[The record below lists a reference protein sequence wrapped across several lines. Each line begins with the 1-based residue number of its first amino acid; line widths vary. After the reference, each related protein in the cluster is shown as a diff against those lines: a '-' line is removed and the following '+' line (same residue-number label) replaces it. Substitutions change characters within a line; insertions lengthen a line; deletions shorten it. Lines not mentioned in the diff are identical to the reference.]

1 MQNTALN
8 TQRKRTSDAHRTST
22 LAIFEILSNMNTVT
36 PLPAGKRQRS
46 EVSDG
51 RDAYHTT
58 ILLARESAS
67 RRREEVPYVRAIQGC
82 PHTPRLAKAG
92 RRKSAARIFPP
103 SCESVSAAPP
113 PPQQQRQRGG
123 AWATHTGHD
132 RIPAHAAALAESLQ
146 ARRTIGPWQGCLAA
160 PGHAGDSISG
170 SRAPAR

>member
-1 MQNTALN
+1 M
-8 TQRKRTSDAHRTST
+8 D
-22 LAIFEILSNMNTVT
+22 TVT

-46 EVSDG
+46 EVSDR
-51 RDAYHTT
+51 RDANHTT

-113 PPQQQRQRGG
+113 PPQQQRGG
-123 AWATHTGHD
+123 SCATYTGHD

-146 ARRTIGPWQGCLAA
+146 ARRRRTIGPWQGCLAA